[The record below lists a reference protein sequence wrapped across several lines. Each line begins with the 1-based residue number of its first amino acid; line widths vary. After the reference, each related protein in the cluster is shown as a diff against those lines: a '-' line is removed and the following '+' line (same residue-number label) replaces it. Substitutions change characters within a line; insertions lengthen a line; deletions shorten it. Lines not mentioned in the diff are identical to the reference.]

1 MSGNKVWINYISI
14 EKVIE
19 IHDNILKIY
28 WWLAWVKDK
37 QQIESVL
44 QHIQNDEY
52 YPTLLEKSTHLF
64 FGLIQFHCFNDGNK
78 RTAISVLSIF
88 LALHDM
94 YIPNIVTKLEDIAVW
109 VADNLISKEELKK
122 DFEVMF
128 KSFWYDENYINM
140 F

>member
-1 MSGNKVWINYISI
+1 MSDNKVWINYISI

-64 FGLIQFHCFNDGNK
+64 FWLVQFHCFNDGNK

-88 LALHDM
+88 LALHDIH
-94 YIPNIVTKLEDIAVW
+94 IPNIVTKLEDIAVW

-122 DFEVMF
+122 DFEIMF
-128 KSFWYDENYINM
+128 NSFWYDENYINM